1 MKWYTKSAEQGNA
14 DAQLFLGYCYITG
27 EGVTKDDREAV
38 KWWKKSAM
46 QGNEGAKK
54 QLQFF
59 MKLHNLPSI

>member
-1 MKWYTKSAEQGNA
+1 VG
-14 DAQLFLGYCYITG
+14 
-27 EGVTKDDREAV
+27 KDDREAV

-46 QGNEGAKK
+46 QGNEGAQK